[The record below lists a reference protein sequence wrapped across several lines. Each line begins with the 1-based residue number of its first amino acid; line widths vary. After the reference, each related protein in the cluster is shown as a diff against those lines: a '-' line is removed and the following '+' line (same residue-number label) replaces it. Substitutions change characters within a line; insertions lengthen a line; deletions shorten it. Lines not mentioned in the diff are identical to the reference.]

1 MIRTWFCV
9 GSVLLTV
16 IFGLVEATEALA
28 SDYAS
33 HEECILDK
41 MKGVTSDVAAKA
53 IIAAC
58 RKLTSPKQP
67 DAPDCEQR
75 RLSREEVDLGGK
87 ASHPMETLYVDIYNP
102 SAFTI
107 KKVELQVKS
116 KTGEIRAYETD
127 VLISPKST
135 SIASVRTGF
144 ASEEIKSWGITGVYG
159 CLQPSN

>member
-1 MIRTWFCV
+1 MFKAWRCIFSVVLPLTIDLV
-9 GSVLLTV
+9 GVT
-16 IFGLVEATEALA
+16 AA
-28 SDYAS
+28 SAMEYKS

-58 RKLTSPKQP
+58 RKLTSPQEL
-67 DAPDCEQR
+67 DVADCEL
-75 RLSREEVDLGGK
+75 RLLSGEDVNLGGK
-87 ASHPMETLYVDIYNP
+87 ATHPMDTLYVDVYNP

-107 KKVELQVKS
+107 KKVELAVKS
-116 KTGEIRAYETD
+116 KADEIRHYEVD

-144 ASEEIKSWGITGVYG
+144 SGEEIKSWDITRVYG
-159 CLQPSN
+159 CLQHSN